1 MIFLQNSIELIRNFT
16 QCMNIVNE
24 MVMLSYMLGPNV
36 KQSKLLIAE
45 KTRMVRNKV
54 VKASINVTINYSI
67 FYPFA
72 ELLIISIALPF
83 NTTNRFITI
92 FTTQSITTT
101 VPLCWPTTTSEF
113 GILKQNQR
121 IIHKFLHILSLCFL
135 ASKYILMLLLVA
147 VCKTVQCSTLFKRII
162 FHFFFMK

>member
-1 MIFLQNSIELIRNFT
+1 
-16 QCMNIVNE
+16 
-24 MVMLSYMLGPNV
+24 MVMLSYMLGPNL

-45 KTRMVRNKV
+45 KTRMVRNKL
-54 VKASINVTINYSI
+54 VKASINVTNKLFY

-113 GILKQNQR
+113 CILKTKPENNP
-121 IIHKFLHILSLCFL
+121 
-135 ASKYILMLLLVA
+135 
-147 VCKTVQCSTLFKRII
+147 
-162 FHFFFMK
+162 